1 MLMERS
7 TFANAAG
14 TARRGK
20 DEIKW
25 QELLQREYMLLRVG
39 YGADRQIS
47 ELYKLDMRNRED
59 VKPKV
64 NSVQYLVFIS
74 PPPRRRK

>member
-1 MLMERS
+1 MERS

-25 QELLQREYMLLRVG
+25 QELLQREYMVLRVG
-39 YGADRQIS
+39 YGADRQTS
-47 ELYKLDMRNRED
+47 ELSKLDMRNPED

-64 NSVQYLVFIS
+64 NSVQYQVYIS

>member
-1 MLMERS
+1 MERS

-25 QELLQREYMLLRVG
+25 QELLQREYMVLRVG
-39 YGADRQIS
+39 YGADRQTS
-47 ELYKLDMRNRED
+47 ELSKLDMRNRED
-59 VKPKV
+59 VKPRV
-64 NSVQYLVFIS
+64 NSVQYLVYIS